1 MVAVPT
7 LTVEISDFMLE
18 RLQESNNALVI
29 TLSNGDSEG
38 GYGWFVRGMVELVEE
53 VRMHNGPRTIYT
65 RRFEVTHR
73 AYNNFGCV
81 STLTKGPLDFSCG
94 INVLRQPYATCGGC
108 TQYEKGEC
116 KSKRRHEVDEL
127 TRADSCP
134 YYREVQQ

>member
-1 MVAVPT
+1 MPT

-38 GYGWFVRGMVELVEE
+38 GYGWFVRGMAELVEE
-53 VRMHNGPRTIYT
+53 VPLHSGPRTPYT

-81 STLTKGPLDFSCG
+81 STLTKGPLDLSCG
-94 INVLRQPYATCGGC
+94 INVLKTPYAVCGGC
-108 TQYEKGEC
+108 TQYDHGEC
-116 KSKRRHEVDEL
+116 LSKRRHEVDEF
-127 TRADSCP
+127 TRAGSCP
-134 YYREVQQ
+134 YYREVEQ